1 MLVILE
7 NIVGRL
13 LLAIVPTMVWTVAS
27 MIIIAILYKIKGKDI
42 PDYYF
47 DSYIIITNYILI
59 FLYLLF
65 FYNGN
70 IKLF

>member
-27 MIIIAILYKIKGKDI
+27 MIIIAILYKIKGKDMT
-42 PDYYF
+42 DYYF
-47 DSYIIITNYILI
+47 DSYIIITIR
-59 FLYLLF
+59 LL
-65 FYNGN
+65 
-70 IKLF
+70 